1 MALPIHIREIEITNY
16 KSFDHLT
23 ASDFGQINLITGK
36 NNAGKT
42 TFLEALYLCLGP
54 TNPTLWLGVLGRR
67 GLDQYSPQ
75 QPNYDYLFTNLDT
88 ESAIQFKVT
97 TEQGNDFDLQLEIA
111 IPTSIDIESTS
122 DSDESTSTNDGGGM
136 EDETFDPKVARIR
149 QVYTPSDGRP
159 LETHITMLEGK
170 IRTGGRRDRIF
181 KDSVYV
187 GHTAGTHDQNAPQRY
202 SDLDKSEQ
210 IAAFEK
216 TLKIVAPHL
225 KRTSLAIN
233 NDRTLI
239 HADVGY
245 GLVPVSTLGSGIARM
260 TSLLLAIPSSEDAI
274 VLIDEMET
282 SFHHSSLEDIWK
294 ALADSA
300 RMSSTQI
307 FATTHSHELI
317 VAAQS
322 AFETDREADFR
333 LHKLTRRNG
342 KVDFHSFS
350 KENLKAAIETDL
362 ELR

>member
-1 MALPIHIREIEITNY
+1 MPIHIREIEITNY

-54 TNPTLWLGVLGRR
+54 ANPALWLGVSGRR
-67 GLDQYSPQ
+67 GLDRYSPD
-75 QPNYDYLFTNLDT
+75 QPNYDYLFTNLETD
-88 ESAIQFKVT
+88 SPIQFKIR
-97 TEQGNDFDLQLEIA
+97 TEQKNDFELQLEIV
-111 IPTSIDIESTS
+111 IPTSFDIESAS
-122 DSDESTSTNDGGGM
+122 DSDAPTSTNNGA
-136 EDETFDPKVARIR
+136 EQETETFDPKVARIR
-149 QVYTPSDGRP
+149 QIYTPSDGQP
-159 LETHITMLEGK
+159 LETHTTMFAGK
-170 IRTGGRRDRIF
+170 IRSGGNRERIF
-181 KDSVYV
+181 KNSVYL
-187 GHTAGTHDQNAPQRY
+187 GHTAGTQDQNAPQRY
-202 SDLDKSEQ
+202 SDLDKAEQ
-210 IAAFEK
+210 IAAFEP
-216 TLKIVAPHL
+216 TLRIIAPHL

-233 NDRTLI
+233 NDQTLI

-294 ALADSA
+294 AVAESA
-300 RMSSTQI
+300 RRFNSQV

-317 VAAQS
+317 VAAHS
-322 AFETDREADFR
+322 AFEADREVDFR
-333 LHKLTRRNG
+333 LHKLTRRDG
-342 KVDFHSFS
+342 KVEFHSFGR
-350 KENLKAAIETDL
+350 KNLKAAIETGL